1 VSIPAFAQSTSGELV
16 GTVYDQAGA
25 VVPNA
30 TVIASN
36 GSTGASVKALSTTS
50 GQYRISNLPVGS
62 YKLAVTATGFTKVEI
77 SNLNVELNR
86 TVTTNVTLQVGQALS
101 TVEVSGVAAAIDTT
115 NAQVGTTFAQRQ
127 MADLP
132 TTATGSGVI
141 NLSLLGSGVSTS
153 GAVGVGSGPSV
164 GGQRP
169 RNNNF
174 TIEGIDNNSKT
185 VTGPLSMIPNDAVEE
200 FTLLAN
206 QFSPE
211 YGHSAG
217 GQFNQIVKSGTNQ
230 FHGMLLEYLQNRNLN
245 AADQQFVVNQVDLHP
260 RFDDN
265 PFGGNGGPIRKNK
278 LFFFVDGAEC
288 AVTALTRPDFRARK
302 PATLWRPFRG
312 CPRRTCRF

>member
-1 VSIPAFAQSTSGELV
+1 MSYKRELIFSVCLMRRQSRYSGNTSGELV
-16 GTVYDQAGA
+16 GTIYDQAGA

-30 TVIASN
+30 AVIAN
-36 GSTGASVKALSTTS
+36 NASTGVSVKALSTTS
-50 GQYRISNLPVGS
+50 GQYRISNLPVGR
-62 YKLAVTATGFTKVEI
+62 YKLEVTATGFTKVEV

-86 TVTTNVTLQVGQALS
+86 TVTTNVTLQVGQAVS
-101 TVEVSGVAAAIDTT
+101 TVEVSGVAAAIDAT

-141 NLSLLGSGVSTS
+141 NLSLLSSGVSTS
-153 GAVGVGSGPSV
+153 GAVGVGSGPSI

-174 TIEGIDNNSKT
+174 TIEGIDNNSKS
-185 VTGPLSMIPNDAVEE
+185 VTGPLSIIPNDAVEE

-217 GQFNQIVKSGTNQ
+217 GQFNQVVKSGTNQ
-230 FHGMLLEYLQNRNLN
+230 LRHVAGVLAEPELEPG
-245 AADQQFVVNQVDLHP
+245 DQCRLVQVDIHP
-260 RFDDN
+260 R
-265 PFGGNGGPIRKNK
+265 
-278 LFFFVDGAEC
+278 
-288 AVTALTRPDFRARK
+288 LTIA
-302 PATLWRPFRG
+302 
-312 CPRRTCRF
+312 